1 MQSKEGEVEEAVKYA
16 IDVGYRHIDTA
27 SFYENEAE
35 IGNAVREKIK
45 EGVIKRE
52 DIFITTKVLFATILF
67 TQEKIFQFFL
77 LINRS
82 YGAIVTKKAK

>member
-1 MQSKEGEVEEAVKYA
+1 MEEAVKYA

-45 EGVIKRE
+45 DGTIKRE
-52 DIFITTKVLFATILF
+52 DIFITTKVF
-67 TQEKIFQFFL
+67 
-77 LINRS
+77 
-82 YGAIVTKKAK
+82 